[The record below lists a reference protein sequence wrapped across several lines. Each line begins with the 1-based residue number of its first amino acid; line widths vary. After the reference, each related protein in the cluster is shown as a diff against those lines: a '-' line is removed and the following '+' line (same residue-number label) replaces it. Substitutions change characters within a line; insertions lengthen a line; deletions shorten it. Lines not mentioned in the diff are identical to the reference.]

1 MSKRFSLFKATTWR
15 KTGLVLCLTVMGA
28 WFPLVF
34 AEDEILTIEGTKIR
48 GNQELP
54 TILYLVPWQNPEI
67 QSITAPEQNFAV
79 QRELK
84 PLERS
89 EFQRLMGYHEQFKGR
104 EAAESESKD

>member
-1 MSKRFSLFKATTWR
+1 MSERFSLFKAIAWR
-15 KTGLVLCLTVMGA
+15 KACLVLCITVTGS
-28 WFPLVF
+28 WFSLAL
-34 AEDEILTIEGTKIR
+34 AEEEILTIEANRIR

-54 TILYLVPWQNPEI
+54 TILYLVPWQNPEV

-84 PLERS
+84 SLERS

-104 EAAESESKD
+104 EAAELESKD